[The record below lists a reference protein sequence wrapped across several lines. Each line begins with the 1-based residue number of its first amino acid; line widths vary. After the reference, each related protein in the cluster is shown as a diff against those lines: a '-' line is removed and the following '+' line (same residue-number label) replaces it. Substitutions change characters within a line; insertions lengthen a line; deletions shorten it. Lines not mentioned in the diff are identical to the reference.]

1 MIKQIVEHII
11 SECGESILFSP
22 CQFRNA
28 MNDLYPH
35 RPDLLPLICAIEYQL
50 PSQLQAI
57 QNEPTYLTQIKTIQ
71 EDFAKQYPF
80 SEDAVEDVF
89 LALREHYPCTCS
101 QQQEASVGN
110 KLYTPF
116 DWDSNDI
123 VDLSLETQRLRR
135 AALQDYRGNNLHITC
150 NHCYICG
157 NNNTIIGNHNVIEGC
172 NNTLTGNHNII
183 SGWNNRILGNHN
195 KIYGTANT
203 FMGNH
208 NVAYGDNNNYN

>member
-89 LALREHYPCTCS
+89 LALREHYPCICI

-110 KLYTPF
+110 KLYTF
-116 DWDSNDI
+116 RNLDKKDFR
-123 VDLSLETQRLRR
+123 LEIERLLRT
-135 AALQDYRGNNLHITC
+135 AEQNHRGNNLHITC

-157 NNNTIIGNHNVIEGC
+157 SNNTITGNHNVIEGV
-172 NNTLTGNHNII
+172 NNTITGNHNII
-183 SGWNNRILGNHN
+183 SGWNNRIFGNHN
-195 KIYGTANT
+195 KINGDSNT
-203 FMGNH
+203 FMGSH